1 MTEMT
6 VTAFESAH
14 CTVVFILPITLPFPK
29 ALYRWRNE
37 WGSVRPYITFAVP
50 PSWKIGLLSGDQPQR
65 ARLGSDKQT
74 LAHGRFEG
82 GARLCGLDW
91 SYAWNSR
98 GSYPSAGGSSMG
110 EAQPEIERRCGRQC
124 LACRRPTAGL
134 QTAARAPS
142 RTAHPQAQCT
152 TRSFTHRPSCGIS
165 FESRGLGWAY
175 RGGGGKEDRGQ
186 IGRALFGTMRC
197 PSCWMM

>member
-124 LACRRPTAGL
+124 LGLPATDRRLADCCPRTQQDGASAGPVHHPFIHS
-134 QTAARAPS
+134 PS
-142 RTAHPQAQCT
+142 FLPY
-152 TRSFTHRPSCGIS
+152 
-165 FESRGLGWAY
+165 L
-175 RGGGGKEDRGQ
+175 
-186 IGRALFGTMRC
+186 L
-197 PSCWMM
+197 